1 MRARRLI
8 GSAVAAA
15 LATTTLGLISAA
27 APASAA
33 TVVTTQ
39 VVVNLSQSKAHYG
52 DKVTLSGAVQGQ
64 TSDGQWGTLPT
75 SSGPINL
82 LFLPKGSGTWQ
93 TLQTDEDGGYFSFS
107 SVPVTKSGTF
117 RVAYAGGTYNDYQF
131 NPSVADKAIKGF
143 RNLRDKKV
151 SHGQKFFIKG
161 NVNPKAGKVFV
172 ERKLS
177 KHGKWKR
184 FTKVRTKKGKFT
196 VRLPLPARGH
206 RWYFRAYVP
215 AAGGLEKSFSNY
227 VYYTYRY

>member
-8 GSAVAAA
+8 GSALAAA
-15 LATTTLGLISAA
+15 LATTTLGLVSAA

-39 VVVNLSQSKAHYG
+39 VVVNLSQPKAQYG
-52 DKVTLSGAVQGQ
+52 DKISLSGEVQGQ
-64 TSDGQWGTLPT
+64 TADGQWGRLPY
-75 SSGPINL
+75 SSGPVTL
-82 LFLPKGSGTWQ
+82 QFLPKGSGTWQ
-93 TLQTDEDGGYFSFS
+93 TLQTDDDGSSFYFY
-107 SVPVTKSGTF
+107 PVSATTSGTY
-117 RVAYAGGTYNDYQF
+117 RVAYAGGTYQDYQF
-131 NPSVADKAIKGF
+131 SPSVGDKAIKGY
-143 RNLRDKKV
+143 RDLRDKKV

-184 FTKVRTKKGKFT
+184 LTKLRTKNGKFT

-215 AAGGLEKSFSNY
+215 ASGGFEKSFSNY
-227 VYYTYRY
+227 IYYTYRY